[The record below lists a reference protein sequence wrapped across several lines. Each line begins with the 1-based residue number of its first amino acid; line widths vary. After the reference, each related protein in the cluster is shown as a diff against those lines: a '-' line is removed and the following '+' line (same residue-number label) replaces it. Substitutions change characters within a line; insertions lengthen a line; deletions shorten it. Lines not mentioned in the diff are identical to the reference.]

1 MFIGSSCALP
11 AAFIIVFQLFFLFIF
26 YMQAAAFG
34 SSCAL
39 PGAFRVC
46 VHLLSKELPFEDA
59 VRENIMAG
67 VFVKYFI
74 FY

>member
-1 MFIGSSCALP
+1 
-11 AAFIIVFQLFFLFIF
+11 
-26 YMQAAAFG
+26 MQAAAFG

-39 PGAFRVC
+39 PAAFRVC

-67 VFVKYFI
+67 VHFFFLPFEDAVRENIMAGVASFDTN
-74 FY
+74 

>member
-1 MFIGSSCALP
+1 
-11 AAFIIVFQLFFLFIF
+11 
-26 YMQAAAFG
+26 MQAAAFG